1 MALQG
6 GVLKNF
12 GLFSYLLFVLSSIA
26 IAQLSSAPQNSDFRQ
41 TSSTLAAEQ
50 LPVTL
55 IAQGGNGGWNQM
67 MAAKCREWEQSK
79 NAPASAAWTCI
90 NGRPATQ
97 QETNEAIRRLHQQGE
112 QNARKMVEQQRQQQT
127 EIQKIIN
134 KYSGGTEPQ
143 NRAVIVNPD
152 HRVVP
157 HINQPSTL
165 ELSLPAGWNFAHPHP
180 DMLMAIDVAALGKST
195 TLQEML
201 TRLPEPVQVS
211 AKNFGSQLR
220 QLGEVEQA
228 WLSIRSGDFLGLL
241 QGRLNFPHGFVQL
254 ANGMASYRISRTAVV
269 FGRPASVA
277 EAVQRLSRAAPSSLI
292 SRRMKALSVGNE
304 ISLSGT
310 RTLLTT
316 QSAMPMSNSNDLSG
330 FSFGLALRDELKLQL
345 RLNSD
350 TAAGARRLLATV
362 RKAATLSDSSISANA
377 TLEGTSVRLTLA
389 IQRAYLLHTLDKAL
403 FSPMGQRLTAMASAP
418 SMSKVVVQGLP
429 GGPKELQT
437 SGQMVP
443 APDSSKA
450 PFGKIVVQGMPE
462 GTKVIASP
470 H

>member
-1 MALQG
+1 LKHSGLLSAL
-6 GVLKNF
+6 
-12 GLFSYLLFVLSSIA
+12 LLVLSSITFTE
-26 IAQLSSAPQNSDFRQ
+26 LSSAPENRDSWW
-41 TSSTLAAEQ
+41 TSSVSASGKSA
-50 LPVTL
+50 VAV
-55 IAQGGNGGWNQM
+55 IAQRGMGEWDRM
-67 MAAKCREWEQSK
+67 MAAKCREWQQSK
-79 NAPASAAWTCI
+79 NAPPSAVWTCI

-97 QETNEAIRRLHQQGE
+97 EETNETIRRLRKEGE
-112 QNARKMVEQQRQQQT
+112 RNSQKMAEQRRHEQR
-127 EIQKIIN
+127 EVQKIIR
-134 KYSGGTEPQ
+134 KYSGAGEPQ
-143 NRAVIVNPD
+143 DRDTTIEQQGTAPLRA
-152 HRVVP
+152 
-157 HINQPSTL
+157 NQQSTPA
-165 ELSLPAGWNFAHPHP
+165 LSLPAEWSFAHPHA

-201 TRLPEPVQVS
+201 TRLPEPVQVN

-220 QLGEVEQA
+220 QLGEVEHA

-241 QGRLNFPHGFVQL
+241 QGRLNFPPGFVQL

-277 EAVQRLSRAAPSSLI
+277 EAVRRLSRAAAPSLI

-304 ISLSGT
+304 ISMSGT

-316 QSAMPMSNSNDLSG
+316 QSTVPMSNSNDLSG
-330 FSFGLALRDELKLQL
+330 FSFGLTLRDELKLQL

-350 TAAGARRLLATV
+350 TAAGARRLLASV

-377 TLEGTSVRLTLA
+377 QLEGTSVRLTLA

-403 FSPMGQRLTAMASAP
+403 SSPMGQRLTAMASAQ
-418 SMSKVVVQGLP
+418 SMTKVVVQGLP

-443 APDSSKA
+443 APADSKA
-450 PFGKIVVQGMPE
+450 PFGKIVIQGMPE